1 MVKSD
6 LVNYLY
12 FLNEI
17 LNEIEKY
24 NEDKTKN
31 KVKETGN
38 KVKETENK
46 VKETEEHTKP
56 EKQTKKLIDDFM
68 LENAFYVSNK
78 YNYLFNESIKKA
90 LYDFC
95 MWVYYKK

>member
-17 LNEIEKY
+17 LNEIEKS
-24 NEDKTKN
+24 NEDK
-31 KVKETGN
+31 
-38 KVKETENK
+38 TENK
-46 VKETEEHTKP
+46 VKESEEHTKNESKL

-78 YNYLFNESIKKA
+78 YNSLFNESIKKV

-95 MWVYYKK
+95 MWAYYKK